1 MKNDQLEQVYISY
14 HRELYIY
21 SLSLCRNHHQAQ
33 DLSSETFY
41 KALLSLDEEVPHIK
55 YWLFRVCR
63 NLFLDDARRS
73 RKYQD
78 GEHMDFVLDTGMTPL
93 DTLVDNDER
102 KQLYRQVLEL
112 RPSYRE
118 LIVLYYYC
126 GFSLKEIAHT
136 LEMTEGTARTILFRA
151 RKKLKSA
158 LEVRP

>member
-1 MKNDQLEQVYISY
+1 MKNDQLEQVYIRY

-41 KALLSLDEEVPHIK
+41 KAFLSLDEEVPHIK

-63 NLFLDDARRS
+63 NLFLDDARRN

-78 GEHMDFVLDTGMTPL
+78 GEPTEGIPDTGMAPL
-93 DTLVDNDER
+93 DTLVDNEER
-102 KQLYRQVLEL
+102 KQLYLQVLEL

-118 LIVLYYYC
+118 LIILHYYC

-136 LEMTEGTARTILFRA
+136 LEMTEGTAKTILFRA